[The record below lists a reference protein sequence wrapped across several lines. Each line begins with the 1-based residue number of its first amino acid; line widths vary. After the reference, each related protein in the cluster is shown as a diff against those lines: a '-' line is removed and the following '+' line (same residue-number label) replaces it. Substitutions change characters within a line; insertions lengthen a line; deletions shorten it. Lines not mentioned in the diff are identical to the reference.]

1 MKTRLLLFSLLLSAI
16 AFGQST
22 RRSSLGLELGPSMPL
37 SHYASQD
44 ATLFSD
50 SSTSYPGFAKTGLMM
65 RMVYEH
71 RLTHNFGI
79 QADFMFGY
87 NNVDQLAMADS
98 LGSKINA
105 DLSLTATRPWNI
117 GGILVGPFF
126 RIPFGES
133 FSFMARGKLGGVG
146 VYSPEY
152 TVTGT
157 SNTDQSKLEYYQY
170 VNKSVAFIWDV
181 GAGFQYRLEQYSFNL
196 YGDYLSSRVDFVDV
210 PGQDW
215 SAIPPEE
222 TSINFRQEIKAI
234 TITFGVSYIF

>member
-1 MKTRLLLFSLLLSAI
+1 MKTRLLFFSLFLSAI

-22 RRSSLGLELGPSMPL
+22 RRSSLGLELGPSIPL
-37 SHYASQD
+37 SHYASYD
-44 ATLFSD
+44 ASLFSD
-50 SSTSYPGFAKTGLMM
+50 TSVSYPGFAKNGLMM

-105 DLSLTATRPWNI
+105 DLSVTATRPWNI
-117 GGILVGPFF
+117 GGIMIGPFF

-133 FSFMARGKLGGVG
+133 FSFMARAKVGGVG

-152 TVTGT
+152 SATGT
-157 SNTDQSKLEYYQY
+157 SNEDQSKLEYYQY
-170 VNKSVAFIWDV
+170 VNKSVAFIWSA
-181 GAGFQYRLEQYSFNL
+181 GAGFQYRTENYSFNL
-196 YGDYLSSRVDFVDV
+196 YGDYMSAKADFIDV
-210 PGQDW
+210 PGQEW
-215 SAIPPEE
+215 SAIPPEK
-222 TSINFRQEIKAI
+222 TTINFRQEVKAI
-234 TITFGVSYIF
+234 TITFGISYIF